1 MVNWNSL
8 KDNGAKLMN
17 LAHRRVLTASGNR
30 FLAQPFGM
38 PLVELHTTGRK
49 SGLPRSCYL
58 TTPVYD
64 SKRVVLIASKG
75 GDDRN
80 PDWYRNLQARPEA
93 SLVIN
98 GQRHVVHARTA
109 SPAEKAEMWPTIVK
123 AYSGYGGYQ
132 KRTDREIPV
141 VILEPP
147 GSPSPNVGAL
157 LWL

>member
-1 MVNWNSL
+1 MNWNSL

-17 LAHRRVLTASGNR
+17 LAHSRVLTASGNR

-64 SKRVVLIASKG
+64 SKRVVVVIASKD

-80 PDWYRNLQARPEA
+80 PDWYRNLQAAPRRHSCEERPTA
-93 SLVIN
+93 RSPRAYR
-98 GQRHVVHARTA
+98 QRSRKGRVV
-109 SPAEKAEMWPTIVK
+109 AE
-123 AYSGYGGYQ
+123 
-132 KRTDREIPV
+132 DRCV
-141 VILEPP
+141 
-147 GSPSPNVGAL
+147 S
-157 LWL
+157 

>member
-75 GDDRN
+75 GDYRN
-80 PDWYRNLQARPEA
+80 PDWYRNLQVRPDA
-93 SLVIN
+93 FLVIN
-98 GQRHVVHARTA
+98 GQRHAVHARTRA
-109 SPAEKAEMWPTIVK
+109 RQKRPSCGRRSLRHTRVTPH
-123 AYSGYGGYQ
+123 YQ
-132 KRTDREIPV
+132 QRTDRDIPV
-141 VILEPP
+141 VICELQ
-147 GSPSPNVGAL
+147 N
-157 LWL
+157 

>member
-64 SKRVVLIASKG
+64 KRVVLIASKG
-75 GDDRN
+75 GDDRD
-80 PDWYRNLQARPEA
+80 PDWYRNLQARPDA
-93 SLVIN
+93 FLVIN
-98 GQRHVVHARTA
+98 GQRHAVHARTA
-109 SPAEKAEMWPTIVK
+109 GAAEKAELWPKIVASYK
-123 AYSGYGGYQ
+123 GYADYQ
-132 KRTDREIPV
+132 QRTDRDIPV
-141 VILEPP
+141 VICELQ
-147 GSPSPNVGAL
+147 N
-157 LWL
+157 